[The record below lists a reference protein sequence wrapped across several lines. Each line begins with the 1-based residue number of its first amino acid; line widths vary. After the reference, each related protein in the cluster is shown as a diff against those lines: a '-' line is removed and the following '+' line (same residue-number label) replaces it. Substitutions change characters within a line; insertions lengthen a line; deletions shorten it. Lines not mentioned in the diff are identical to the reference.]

1 MYCLRQPIPKR
12 INSCPN
18 LARKCH
24 AVPPTKT
31 MSRLILFNKPYGVIC
46 QFTPEAGYKSLKD
59 FIPLPGFYPAG
70 RLDADSEGLVLLTD
84 NGKLQNRISHPEYKL
99 PKTYWV
105 QVEGVPD
112 EVALDKLRQGVVTR
126 NFKAMPARVRPMDE
140 PDSLWPRIPPIRFRK
155 NIPVSWIELTLMEG
169 KNRQVRHM
177 TAAVSFPTLRLIR
190 QAIGTYSLHGLA
202 PGEWRFSNMQPP
214 P

>member
-1 MYCLRQPIPKR
+1 MLCSLIGKK
-12 INSCPN
+12 I
-18 LARKCH
+18 
-24 AVPPTKT
+24 

-59 FIPLPGFYPAG
+59 FIPLPGFYSAG

-84 NGKLQNRISHPEYKL
+84 DGKLQNRISNPEHKL

-105 QVEGVPD
+105 QVEGLPD
-112 EVALDKLRQGVVTR
+112 EVALDKLRRGVILR
-126 NFKAMPARVRPMDE
+126 DFKTMPAQAHLLDE
-140 PDSLWPRIPPIRFRK
+140 PGSLWPRTPPVRFRK
-155 NIPVSWIELTLMEG
+155 NIPTSWIELTLMEG

-190 QAIGTYSLHGLA
+190 QAIGAYSLHGLA

-214 P
+214 L

>member
-1 MYCLRQPIPKR
+1 MLC
-12 INSCPN
+12 N
-18 LARKCH
+18 LIGKI
-24 AVPPTKT
+24 

-59 FIPLPGFYPAG
+59 FIPLPGFYSAG

-84 NGKLQNRISHPEYKL
+84 DGKLQNRISNPEHKL

-112 EVALDKLRQGVVTR
+112 EVALDKLRRGVILR
-126 NFKAMPARVRPMDE
+126 DFKTMPAQARLLLLDE
-140 PDSLWPRIPPIRFRK
+140 PGNLWPRTPPIRFRK
-155 NIPVSWIELTLMEG
+155 NIPTSWIELTLMEG

-190 QAIGTYSLHGLA
+190 HAIGAYSLHGLA

-214 P
+214 L